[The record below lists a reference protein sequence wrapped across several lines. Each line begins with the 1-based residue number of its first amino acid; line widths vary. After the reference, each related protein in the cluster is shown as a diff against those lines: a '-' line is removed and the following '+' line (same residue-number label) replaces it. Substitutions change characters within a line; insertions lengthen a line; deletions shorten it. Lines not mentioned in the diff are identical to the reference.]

1 MQSHSSVRTR
11 LWLIDGYNVL
21 HAVVLKRKRDVE
33 WWQPEYQQRVLEW
46 VTARLETFLPD
57 AEHCSGDEVII
68 VFDASR
74 TPPADTAPQHDV
86 VRIVYAPNA
95 DAWMVS
101 RCKEASQSAHDQAQ
115 SWRSASHELHED
127 ADGAH
132 DRMYPVAR
140 LVTAD
145 RSLADRAL
153 VHGASTVKP
162 WDVDM

>member
-1 MQSHSSVRTR
+1 MQSHSSMRPR

-57 AEHCSGDEVII
+57 AEQCSGDAVII

-101 RCKEASQSAHDQAQ
+101 RCKEASQSAHDQAP
-115 SWRSASHELHED
+115 SWCSASGELHED
-127 ADGAH
+127 TGGAH
-132 DRMYPVAR
+132 DRMHPVVR